1 MATGGR
7 GNRAQDSVNSDDAM
21 RVVFF
26 SFFFLFEE
34 EYFFGLGIEDS
45 IDEFFHFVLS
55 FSLENLQGF
64 LFFYLKNQTLSFL
77 FNKML

>member
-1 MATGGR
+1 LKEVVESMATGGR

-26 SFFFLFEE
+26 FFFEE

-45 IDEFFHFVLS
+45 IDEFF
-55 FSLENLQGF
+55 
-64 LFFYLKNQTLSFL
+64 YLC
-77 FNKML
+77 

>member
-26 SFFFLFEE
+26 FFFFFK
-34 EYFFGLGIEDS
+34 YFFGLGIEDS